1 VIKRRRGTGLT
12 IIRHRRICLPR
23 PHLVYL
29 VYLVYFHR
37 QLLLCL
43 SQIPSR
49 SLNSLQGLE
58 ITCVCVLPSLVSEVL
73 VGSVCLF
80 VHAYSA
86 KTRLQDCSYINDST
100 LRCRLCTVIYSLV
113 SYTHLVNPRQTGHR
127 LPLTRIREPS
137 GSSISD
143 LRSVLY
149 ILALTLTS
157 RHLPPSLSLT
167 NTTANTQ
174 TQSTHL
180 QYVGHLYQDGD
191 FEQ

>member
-1 VIKRRRGTGLT
+1 
-12 IIRHRRICLPR
+12 
-23 PHLVYL
+23 VYL
-29 VYLVYFHR
+29 VYLVYYHR
-37 QLLLCL
+37 QLLCCL
-43 SQIPSR
+43 FQIPSR
-49 SLNSLQGLE
+49 SPNNLQGLE
-58 ITCVCVLPSLVSEVL
+58 ITCVCVSPSLVSEVL

-86 KTRLQDCSYINDST
+86 KTRLQDCSYANDST
-100 LRCRLCTVIYSLV
+100 LRCRLCTVLYSLV

-149 ILALTLTS
+149 ILTLTS
-157 RHLPPSLSLT
+157 RRLPPSLSLT

-180 QYVGHLYQDGD
+180 QYVGQRYQDGD